1 MATQDDSGVP
11 FSVVHDQQ
19 QFRLVELPPEILA
32 LIDSPN
38 ASNAPILSVKSQAPP
53 TTSSAPSSKPAYA
66 VLCTPT
72 QTYQLRQV
80 QTSNSVF
87 VTKCVL
93 TSHGDS
99 MPVPGVSAIAT
110 CPTTLE
116 LHPVAGT
123 AIPYLKEALPL
134 YDMADDDM
142 VDAAG
147 NGNSKSKVFSDVP
160 LSDAQCELGWRELIA
175 FEFAGSS
182 FKPSAVTLLKLWKSI
197 NVAALAEGINLNK
210 QFLTEDLL
218 KAIDDEGFPVDLFYS
233 LLSRLATDDHVGDTT
248 WTSIDRRVTVSFV
261 GRTLLA
267 SESSIQDL
275 HTSVFVESWKD
286 ILPELWRDDAKLDAI
301 KDLYI
306 LPTSTTIS
314 IKGGSDG
321 FGEGSKAAGS
331 ASRKWHERFARAR
344 RR

>member
-1 MATQDDSGVP
+1 MATQDDSGIP

-38 ASNAPILSVKSQAPP
+38 APILSIKSQAPP
-53 TTSSAPSSKPAYA
+53 TASTASSSKPAYA

-87 VTKCVL
+87 ATKCVL

-116 LHPVAGT
+116 LHPVTGT
-123 AIPYLKEALPL
+123 AIPYLKDALPL
-134 YDMADDDM
+134 YDLVDDEM

-147 NGNSKSKVFSDVP
+147 NGKSKLKVFSDVP
-160 LSDAQCELGWRELIA
+160 LSDAQCEWGWRELIA

-182 FKPSAVTLLKLWKSI
+182 FRPSAVTLLKLWKSI
-197 NVAALAEGINLNK
+197 NVAALAEGIDLNK

-218 KAIDDEGFPVDLFYS
+218 KAIDDEGYPVDLFHA
-233 LLSRLATDDHVGDTT
+233 LLLRLAADDHVGDAT
-248 WTSIDRRVTVSFV
+248 WTSMDRQITVPFV

-267 SESSIQDL
+267 SEPSNQDL
-275 HTSVFVESWKD
+275 HTAIFIESWKD
-286 ILPELWRDDAKLDAI
+286 NLPELWRDDAKLDTI
-301 KDLYI
+301 KGLYI

-314 IKGGSDG
+314 IKGGDDEGS
-321 FGEGSKAAGS
+321 GEGSKGAGS